1 MLRLV
6 LCISHH
12 HFVNSAQWCARG
24 VRCVSP
30 FLDPQSLSEAI
41 ANYVHERRLDI
52 AQTAAISLVTRA
64 DLFREVCQASLQCC

>member
-1 MLRLV
+1 M
-6 LCISHH
+6 
-12 HFVNSAQWCARG
+12 
-24 VRCVSP
+24 SP